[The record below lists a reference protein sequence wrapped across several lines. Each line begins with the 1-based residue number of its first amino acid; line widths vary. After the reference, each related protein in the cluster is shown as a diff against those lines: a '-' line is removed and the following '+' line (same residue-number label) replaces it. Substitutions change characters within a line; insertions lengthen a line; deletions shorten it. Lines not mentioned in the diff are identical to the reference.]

1 MNLCF
6 SGFTTRTTSSSPICV
21 LNCQNGGTPE
31 TEDGC
36 FCYCLENTNG
46 RQCENGKMNYFS
58 YQIFLY
64 AFYFLVDCAQ
74 PDVDSETCSLEN
86 QSLCQES
93 ETFAFECHHL
103 CGKC

>member
-1 MNLCF
+1 MNCRHG
-6 SGFTTRTTSSSPICV
+6 S
-21 LNCQNGGTPE
+21 TPE

-46 RQCENGKMNYFS
+46 RECENSKKSDVS
-58 YQIFLY
+58 YSIFLY
-64 AFYFLVDCAQ
+64 SFCLLVDCAQ
-74 PDVDSETCSLEN
+74 PDVDPEICSFEN
-86 QSLCQES
+86 QSLCSES